1 MKILVTNS
9 LLRKTFDLINILK
22 NRFNDDDIIY
32 AGDESLKKIR
42 LIYGKVNFHKLS
54 SDDFDLDLNAISE
67 KYKNESIIYFPIEE
81 DITIKFY
88 NYIKIFG
95 IKNFKYKLPTL
106 TTYNLSRDK
115 NKLNIFCESKKIS
128 CPKHYSEIDIK
139 QKNYNLPLIL
149 KPINGS
155 GSKGIKYI
163 TSENDLVFDS
173 IDFKSNFIQELL
185 DNPKDI
191 QAGFFLCNQGE
202 IVSFYSHQRI
212 RTFPD
217 QGGVSVFS
225 KSNLNKEI
233 RKTGSDIIKK
243 LNWSGFIMIEF
254 LQDTITK
261 KYKLIEINPRLWG
274 SILLSEFN
282 NSNFIYSYIKLCKG
296 EGIEEVDVLT
306 NKYIRWVFPYDIIFF
321 FKTLQNPIRF
331 FKKDKNTCYINFTYS
346 SFYRS
351 FKFIVLTYFD
361 FKKIKQNLLNG
372 K

>member
-1 MKILVTNS
+1 MKILVTKS

-22 NRFNDDDIIY
+22 KRFNDDDIIY

-42 LIYGKVNFHKLS
+42 LIYGKVNFYKLRN
-54 SDDFDLDLNAISE
+54 DFFDFDLNIISE
-67 KYKNESIIYFPIEE
+67 KHKNESVIYFPIEE

-95 IKNFKYKLPTL
+95 IKNFKYKLPSL
-106 TTYNLSRDK
+106 SNYKLSRNK
-115 NKLNIFCESKKIS
+115 NELNIFCESKKIS
-128 CPKHYSEIDIK
+128 CPKYYSEIDIK
-139 QKNYNLPLIL
+139 LKNYNLPLII

-155 GSKGIKYI
+155 GSRDIKYI
-163 TSENDLVFDS
+163 TSEKDLVFDS
-173 IDFKSNFIQELL
+173 INFKSNFIQELL

-191 QAGFFLCNQGE
+191 QAGFFLCDQGE
-202 IVSFYSHQRI
+202 IVSFYSHERI
-212 RTFPD
+212 RTFPE

-225 KSNLNKEI
+225 KSQLNLEI

-243 LNWSGFIMIEF
+243 LNWSGLIMIEF

-282 NSNFIYSYIKLCKG
+282 NSNFVYSYVKLCQGG
-296 EGIEEVDVLT
+296 EIEDVDIST
-306 NKYIRWVFPYDIIFF
+306 NKYIRWVFPFEIIFF
-321 FKTLQNPIRF
+321 LKNIQNPIRF
-331 FKKDKNTCYINFTYS
+331 FNKNENTCYINFTYS

-351 FKFIVLTYFD
+351 IKFILLTYFD
-361 FKKIKQNLLNG
+361 FKKIKQKILYG